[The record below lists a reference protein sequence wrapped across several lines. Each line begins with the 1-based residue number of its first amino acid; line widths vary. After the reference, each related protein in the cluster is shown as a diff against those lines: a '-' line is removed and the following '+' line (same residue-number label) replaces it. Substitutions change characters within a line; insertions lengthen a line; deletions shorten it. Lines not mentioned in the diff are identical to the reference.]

1 MDTSTLFWF
10 PLQPSHAF
18 ANQTMRRFHT
28 CTFPLEIATP
38 LAQTITVARY
48 CLHRPPRRY
57 TGLVN
62 RHSSSDIVWCAHAR
76 RRSLVGPMVVVV
88 VVALRGNGNGPWEVL
103 FVA

>member
-10 PLQPSHAF
+10 PLQPSDAF
-18 ANQTMRRFHT
+18 LNQTMRRFHT

-57 TGLVN
+57 TG
-62 RHSSSDIVWCAHAR
+62 
-76 RRSLVGPMVVVV
+76 VG
-88 VVALRGNGNGPWEVL
+88 EQSQ
-103 FVA
+103 